1 MASVGVIYLY
11 RFAEGEVP
19 ARTFLDSY
27 CAHPAG
33 TEHDLHVISK
43 GLPDK
48 KARDST
54 HALFDRVRVN
64 LIELDDTGYDI
75 GSYIAA
81 AKRVAND
88 QLLFLNTFSEMLA
101 DDWLSHLC
109 NALNR
114 SGVGLV
120 GATGSW
126 QSLSSAYTAAILRF
140 AHWMRHPLAYARS
153 HFEFDGGSGIL
164 AAAHRRSLGDIFLKI
179 RGLADVYEFGSYPNP
194 HLRTNA
200 FMIKRDRFLSMR
212 HLPFRRKADVY
223 KFESGRHSLT
233 KQILANNLKVLVV
246 DRRGTVYNMEDW
258 RSSSTFWS
266 DNQKN
271 LMISDNMT
279 RKYAFGDPELRLL
292 LQNYAWHAPRCW
304 PIWPRANTR
313 V

>member
-1 MASVGVIYLY
+1 MASIGVIYLY

-27 CAHPAG
+27 CARSADI
-33 TEHDLHVISK
+33 EHDLHVVLK
-43 GLPDK
+43 GFPDK
-48 KARDST
+48 KSHDSAR
-54 HALFDRVRVN
+54 ALFDRARAN

-81 AKRVAND
+81 AKRVSNG
-88 QLLFLNTFSEMLA
+88 QLLFLNTFSEILA
-101 DDWLSHLC
+101 DGWLSHLR

-114 SGVGLV
+114 TGVGLV

-126 QSLSSAYTAAILRF
+126 QSLGSAYSAAILRF
-140 AHWMRHPLAYARS
+140 THWMRHPIEYARS
-153 HFEFDGGSGIL
+153 FELDGGSAMH

-200 FMIKRDRFLSMR
+200 FMIERDRFLSMR

-233 KQILANNLKVLVV
+233 KQILATNLKVLVV
-246 DRRGTVYNMEDW
+246 DRRGTIYNMEDW

-266 DNQKN
+266 DNQEN

-279 RKYAFGDPELRLL
+279 RKYAFGSPELRHL
-292 LQNYAWHAPRCW
+292 LQNYAWHPPRCW
-304 PIWPRANTR
+304 PIWPRASTR